1 MRKVFSSHDECIR
14 RFASL
19 SPDERFTAEGRAGN
33 VFFEQGTLY
42 SYGRHFAI
50 AKYIDTPDGVAVL
63 ITTDTYSVSTSKHQ
77 SIARSALRGHRVLYV
92 PRAGRDIEGNIHAWR
107 DEAVRVTRKLER
119 ARKPEI
125 YQAQLQGI
133 ESQARAYCTAIG
145 LIQPELRG

>member
-19 SPDERFTAEGRAGN
+19 SPSERFTAEGRAGN

-50 AKYIDTPDGVAVL
+50 AKYMEVQGEVYVL
-63 ITTDTYSVSTSKHQ
+63 VTTDTYSVSTSKHQ
-77 SIARSALRGHRVLYV
+77 SIARSALSGHRLLYV
-92 PRAGRDIEGNIHAWR
+92 PRAGRDSADNIHAWR
-107 DEAVRVTRKLER
+107 QEAVTLTHKLNR

-125 YQAQLQGI
+125 YQAQLRHM
-133 ESQARAYCTAIG
+133 ESQVNDYCTAAG
-145 LIQPELRG
+145 LIAPTF